1 MSNKDKATERP
12 AVKLPLRAS
21 GGQILE
27 TGALVIAEVKWPA
40 WADSPEEAFRVQ
52 AERAALI
59 VRAVNSHEP
68 LCKALERAWDMLN
81 QARAVA
87 RLQGCNALN
96 GPEVAEVIENARAEL
111 KTVGWEG

>member
-1 MSNKDKATERP
+1 MSDKDKATEGLHKDPTNPRD
-12 AVKLPLRAS
+12 
-21 GGQILE
+21 ILDG
-27 TGALVIAEVKWPA
+27 TGALVATTWPYPVTA
-40 WADSPEEAFRVQ
+40 KTI
-52 AERAALI
+52 ERAALI

-96 GPEVAEVIENARAEL
+96 GPEVADVIENARAALATAKE
-111 KTVGWEG
+111 TP